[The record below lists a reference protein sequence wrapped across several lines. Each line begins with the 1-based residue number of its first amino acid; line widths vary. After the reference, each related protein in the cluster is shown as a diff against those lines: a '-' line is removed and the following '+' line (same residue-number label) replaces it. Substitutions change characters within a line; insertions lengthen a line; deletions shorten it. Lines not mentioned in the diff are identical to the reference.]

1 MKKNQALSI
10 ALILFV
16 IIACVLGGTTYYFK
30 KNADELLIA
39 KEQAVKVLPGKD
51 AKIEELSNEIQ
62 VLKSYLGTEDEL
74 SAITQK
80 YNENMKIVARDGN
93 APAAPDL
100 GPKDEDGE
108 KAEGEEGEGGEK
120 AEGEDGAN
128 PKDAPA
134 ADAGA
139 AKPNYQTVI
148 AYLSEKIK
156 DQNALSA
163 KIEELNGEITSL
175 KSQVEKAREEGKKLG
190 EDTVKEQHEAEVQN
204 LEKQIAEQQ
213 KSIEETKGRF
223 KEQKKAKESEQKKV
237 RRLEGEKKDLQK
249 QNQERAEAIEKLE
262 EIHRESKLPPAESKM
277 GELIY
282 VDPLGKQG
290 NINLGKKDFLTRGIT
305 FSVYEPNNLTE
316 YGMKGTIEVLSV
328 TEDREAE
335 VIIYNNDEADPIKVG
350 DVIYTPTWAPGFEEH
365 FAIAGFVDIDGDN
378 ASDLDEVIRLIRQN
392 GGVVDAWQKVDGKME
407 GKITS
412 ETSWLVLGR
421 KPDEKSSQASL
432 TTYTNMAR
440 AADDFGTKVQQ
451 VKDLLRK
458 MGYRPPADTTNFE
471 VRPTIGT
478 KGRKSTGSVS
488 GLYSKEPSEDTP
500 VKRKP
505 PKSAY

>member
-1 MKKNQALSI
+1 MRKNQALSI

-39 KEQAVKVLPGKD
+39 KDQAVKVLPGKD

-93 APAAPDL
+93 AAAAPEL
-100 GPKDEDGE
+100 APKDDDEEKPEGEDGE
-108 KAEGEEGEGGEK
+108 KE
-120 AEGEDGAN
+120 EGEDGGE
-128 PKDAPA
+128 KDAPRI
-134 ADAGA
+134 DDGA

-148 AYLSEKIK
+148 AYLNEKIK

-163 KIEELNGEITSL
+163 KIEELSTEIVSL
-175 KSQVEKAREEGKKLG
+175 KEQVEKAREEGKKLG
-190 EDTVKEQHEAEVQN
+190 EDTVKEQHEAEIRN
-204 LEKQIAEQQ
+204 LEKQIADQ
-213 KSIEETKGRF
+213 KRSIDETMDRF
-223 KEQKKAKESEQKKV
+223 KEQKKAKETEQRKV

-249 QNQERAEAIEKLE
+249 QNQERSEKIEKLE

-290 NINLGKKDFLTRGIT
+290 NINLGKKDYLTRGIT
-305 FSVYEPNNLTE
+305 FSVYEPNNMTE

-378 ASDLDEVIRLIRQN
+378 ISDLDEVIRLIRQN
-392 GGVVDAWQKVDGKME
+392 GGVVDAWQKVDGKQE

-432 TTYTNMAR
+432 TTYTNMNR
-440 AADDFGTKVQQ
+440 QADEFGTKVQQ

-478 KGRKSTGSVS
+478 KGRSSTGNVS
-488 GLYSKEPSEDTP
+488 GLYSKEPDESAP
-500 VKRKP
+500 KRKP